1 MLWPQLRALGRA
13 APRAALHFPHGLP
26 SLTADSVVETLGV
39 FWRPSRMGIDR
50 FPHLVSAC
58 FKLSNFMLRYK
69 EAEREQDRCDEEPF
83 RAEDGSERSFDDVR
97 AMLKRNYVADPVATG
112 LPRAAPRRR
121 NGRWTLPSGQ
131 ARWHRA
137 AMMDSSALRDTLADR
152 VVTWGRVR
160 PGGQPGTVAGA

>member
-13 APRAALHFPHGLP
+13 APRAALHFPRGLP
-26 SLTADSVVETLGV
+26 SLSADSVVETLGV

-97 AMLKRNYVADPVATG
+97 AFAIVTDKEGVDSNTILSHWHG
-112 LPRAAPRRR
+112 LTTAA
-121 NGRWTLPSGQ
+121 
-131 ARWHRA
+131 A
-137 AMMDSSALRDTLADR
+137 SAEALADR
-152 VVTWGRVR
+152 VDLMLDAWEVEEESLK
-160 PGGQPGTVAGA
+160 